1 MSSTSVGLSRPES
14 TSVVDWSRIDAA
26 YHTARQTLLA
36 ARNPSGVFEGRLSS
50 SPLATATAISAL
62 ALAEQHVD
70 DDQHLEGKTDRGW
83 LTGVMMRNELS
94 ELLTQSLGYLAK
106 HQNEDGGWG
115 DTNEGPSNISAT
127 MLVEAAFQ
135 LTGVPAKYAGLMER
149 AKAYVEKY
157 GGIAGLRERYGRD
170 KTFAVPILTNC
181 ALAGLIPWKKVPSLP
196 FELAALPQRW
206 YHKLGLPVV
215 SYAIPALVA
224 IGQARHHHRP
234 TWNPITRWLRNRT
247 KQRTLQ
253 VLEELQPES
262 GGFLEATPLTSFVV
276 MSLAS
281 IGQADSEV
289 VRMGVEFLLSSI
301 RGDGSWPIDTN
312 LATWNTSQSVSA
324 LDWQFDTLGDELC
337 NDGNFYHEAHDA
349 APSDGELKTLDWL
362 LDCQLQ
368 EQHPYTGAA
377 PGGWAWTDLSG
388 GVPDADDTSAALLSL
403 AAFHDSHPEVREQ
416 EVKQAAKAG
425 IEWLIDLQN
434 ADGGMPTFCR
444 GWGKLP
450 FDRSS
455 TDITAHALRALIR
468 WRPWL
473 ERVKQNA
480 SPNQQI
486 VSALQSGQSY
496 LLSAQHED
504 GRWNP
509 LWFGN
514 QLQPDDSNPVYGTAK
529 VLLALEALIEAAC
542 GFTAEDVALKSAYV
556 RGINWLTSVQHACG
570 GWGVADVQKKRIT
583 RSHPKEDGQ
592 AICSV
597 EETALA
603 VEALL
608 PWAEKDA
615 NTFRAVQQ
623 GVDWLCEA
631 VESGRFMEPAT
642 IGFYF
647 AKLWYHE
654 ELYPQIFATQALRR
668 ARQLVVE
675 ATSPSIAAV

>member
-1 MSSTSVGLSRPES
+1 MSSTTVGLSRAS
-14 TSVVDWSRIDAA
+14 SATTADHSRIDAA

-36 ARNPSGVFEGRLSS
+36 ARNARGVFEGRLSS

-94 ELLTQSLGYLAK
+94 ELLTQSLSYLAK

-115 DTNEGPSNISAT
+115 DTSEGPSNISAT

-149 AKAYVEKY
+149 AKDYVEKH
-157 GGIAGLRERYGRD
+157 GGIAGLRQRYGRD

-196 FELAALPQRW
+196 FELAALPQDW

-234 TWNPITRWLRNRT
+234 TWNPMTRWLRNKA
-247 KQRTLQ
+247 KQKTLQ
-253 VLEELQPES
+253 LLEEMQPAS

-276 MSLAS
+276 MALAS

-312 LATWNTSQSVSA
+312 LATWNTSQAVSA
-324 LDWQFDTLGDELC
+324 IDWQFDTAGD
-337 NDGNFYHEAHDA
+337 DGNFYHEAHDV
-349 APSDGELKTLDWL
+349 APSDQELQSLDWL
-362 LDCQLQ
+362 LDCQLK
-368 EQHPYTGAA
+368 EQHRYTGAA

-388 GVPDADDTSAALLSL
+388 GVPDADDTSAALLAL
-403 AAFHDSHPEVREQ
+403 AAFHEKHPEVRSAEIEQ
-416 EVKQAAKAG
+416 AVMAG
-425 IEWLIDLQN
+425 IDWLLDLQN

-455 TDITAHALRALIR
+455 TDITAHAVRALMC
-468 WRPWL
+468 WL
-473 ERVKQNA
+473 EKTD
-480 SPNQQI
+480 SPRKPRIQA
-486 VSALQSGQSY
+486 ALKSSKDF
-496 LLSAQHED
+496 LLTAQRED

-514 QLQPDDSNPVYGTAK
+514 QLQPDEANPVYGTAK
-529 VLLALEALIEAAC
+529 VLLALRALIEAAR
-542 GFTAEDVALKSAYV
+542 GFTAEDVALKAAYV
-556 RGINWLTSVQHACG
+556 KGINWLTSVQHACG
-570 GWGVADVQKKRIT
+570 GWGVADVERKRVT
-583 RSHPKEDGQ
+583 KSHPKEDGQ

-608 PWAEKDA
+608 PWVEKDA
-615 NTFRAVQQ
+615 NTARAVQQ

-631 VESGRFMEPAT
+631 VESGSHTEPAT

-647 AKLWYHE
+647 AKLWYYE

-668 ARQLVVE
+668 ARQLVIE
-675 ATSPSIAAV
+675 STTSPSVATV